1 MSSTQIITNEWST
14 VSKKKKS
21 KPLTNKLTSKTNS
34 NKPLKRNNTQNEKP
48 NKIENSA
55 DIELDDN
62 QISEIL
68 IKINLMMEILN
79 TYDFSRNI
87 YQNNPGVNKSHNINK
102 LVGLGIGIFTESPLA
117 LIQLSIFLHL
127 STLFHP
133 HTTDTDATTTTTIT
147 THKPLPMY
155 LYDPSLTKTDIKIC
169 QALGIQLLVNRHGKY
184 CLNELD
190 TYLSTNDTNTTLTST
205 SGSAADNLPTATG

>member
-133 HTTDTDATTTTTIT
+133 HTTNTDTTNN

-169 QALGIQLLVNRHGKY
+169 QALGIQLLINRHGKY